1 MRLSRRRSV
10 LEQVM
15 KLNDVVRAQADII
28 DAMFILLLQH
38 VPTEDAGF
46 TKITEAIE
54 SVAEQKETLRCHYG
68 E

>member
-1 MRLSRRRSV
+1 M

-15 KLNDVVRAQADII
+15 KLNEVVRAQADII

-38 VPTEDAGF
+38 VPTEDEGF

-54 SVAEQKETLRCHYG
+54 SVAEQKSLHCHYG